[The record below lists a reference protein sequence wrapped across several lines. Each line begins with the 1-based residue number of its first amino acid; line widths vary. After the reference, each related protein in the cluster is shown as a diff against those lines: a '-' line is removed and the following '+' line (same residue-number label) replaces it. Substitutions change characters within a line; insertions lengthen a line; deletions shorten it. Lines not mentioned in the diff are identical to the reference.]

1 MTTEALVPAAP
12 AITTGGA
19 GEIVLPQVIVDAGP
33 SAVARFLEFFAGRIA
48 NARTRAAYGRA
59 VGQFLGVVRGARP
72 PAARRLAAPRGR
84 LHPDAPG
91 ILSILTGRFTTG
103 C

>member
-1 MTTEALVPAAP
+1 MTTEALVPAAAEP
-12 AITTGGA
+12 AVATGGA

-59 VGQFLGVVRGARP
+59 VRVVCG
-72 PAARRLAAPRGR
+72 RGR
-84 LHPDAPG
+84 NPTFSPPRVTVLRLQDAKTFWPC
-91 ILSILTGRFTTG
+91 SRSWP
-103 C
+103 